1 MGSNPILSA
10 IKRVIKKA
18 GHPMKLGII
27 SDTHI
32 PGGAP
37 EVPTQVIKAFK
48 GVDLILHAGNI
59 YTSDVLDW
67 LEQIAPVKA
76 VGSMD
81 GDRRE
86 HPLGFNMEGHGD
98 PRIDK
103 QQILN
108 IEGHTIGLV
117 NNLEMRGMSD
127 EVKPGFI
134 GSQTFQRKS
143 LTEMVHEFFGQ
154 PVDIVVF
161 GRTHHSMIE
170 EHEKILFLNPGSPT
184 LPKNLIQL
192 GSVAILDLTSK
203 TKSATL
209 IELSELA

>member
-1 MGSNPILSA
+1 
-10 IKRVIKKA
+10 
-18 GHPMKLGII
+18 MKLGII

-32 PGGAP
+32 PGGAA
-37 EVPTQVIKAFK
+37 EVPAQVIKAFK

-67 LEQIAPVKA
+67 LEEIAPVKA

-86 HPLGFNMEGHGD
+86 HPLGFNMEGNGD
-98 PRIDK
+98 PRIGK
-103 QQILN
+103 QQILT

-134 GSQTFQRKS
+134 ESQTFRHKS

-170 EHEKILFLNPGSPT
+170 EHDNILFLNPGSPT
-184 LPKNLIQL
+184 LPKNLIRL

-209 IELSELA
+209 VELSELA

>member
-1 MGSNPILSA
+1 
-10 IKRVIKKA
+10 
-18 GHPMKLGII
+18 MKLGII

-37 EVPTQVIKAFK
+37 EVPAQVIKAFK

-59 YTSDVLDW
+59 YTSGVLDW
-67 LEQIAPVKA
+67 LEEIAPVKA

-86 HPLGFNMEGHGD
+86 HPLGFNMEGNGD
-98 PRIDK
+98 PRIGK
-103 QQILN
+103 QQILD

-127 EVKPGFI
+127 EIKPGFI
-134 GSQTFQRKS
+134 ESQTFRHRS

-170 EHEKILFLNPGSPT
+170 EHDNILFLNPGSPT
-184 LPKNLIQL
+184 LPKNLIRL

-209 IELSELA
+209 VELSELA

>member
-81 GDRRE
+81 GD
-86 HPLGFNMEGHGD
+86 L
-98 PRIDK
+98 
-103 QQILN
+103 
-108 IEGHTIGLV
+108 
-117 NNLEMRGMSD
+117 
-127 EVKPGFI
+127 
-134 GSQTFQRKS
+134 S
-143 LTEMVHEFFGQ
+143 LIH
-154 PVDIVVF
+154 I
-161 GRTHHSMIE
+161 
-170 EHEKILFLNPGSPT
+170 
-184 LPKNLIQL
+184 
-192 GSVAILDLTSK
+192 
-203 TKSATL
+203 
-209 IELSELA
+209 